1 MIYSIFKKQQKRKG
15 GDIRGMS
22 GYCSA
27 NPKKDGGKNS
37 PESTDIRFLNDLG
50 YTMRET
56 GVMV

>member
-1 MIYSIFKKQQKRKG
+1 
-15 GDIRGMS
+15 MS

-37 PESTDIRFLNDLG
+37 PKSIDIRFLNDLG

>member
-1 MIYSIFKKQQKRKG
+1 MIYSIFKKQQKRKS
-15 GDIRGMS
+15 GDIRRMN

-37 PESTDIRFLNDLG
+37 PKSIDIRFLNDLG